1 MRFLFLGIGA
11 LLLLTGCGHS
21 AIRYTWAGDETKLPQ
36 VNLACARDMQKVD
49 SMDGAAK
56 VNPFTGKLI
65 GGAAPDMY
73 KACVEKYGYR
83 RTKTDNVALV
93 WDDRLNQWRPDPACG
108 KPDQT
113 CMWVEPNG
121 ELWGIAPLP
130 RARPAAERR

>member
-1 MRFLFLGIGA
+1 
-11 LLLLTGCGHS
+11 
-21 AIRYTWAGDETKLPQ
+21 
-36 VNLACARDMQKVD
+36 
-49 SMDGAAK
+49 
-56 VNPFTGKLI
+56 
-65 GGAAPDMY
+65 MY

-83 RTKTDNVALV
+83 STKTDNVALV